1 MNRKIEVNDWM
12 EEDAAVAALIPEA
25 EPVEWDEPEK
35 EKEGFWI
42 CVDDFAEAR
51 QIRVFVKT
59 PTPDEGVALAEAAY
73 QRGKDELARLLK
85 KLADNHPDNLG
96 EDGMPTEEGMKQA
109 TRWIHEVFVL
119 VDVLYPQ
126 NEETDPDWKEKMI
139 AKDLADNEGVIIPDA
154 WTGQMPDED
163 EGEL

>member
-1 MNRKIEVNDWM
+1 MNRKIEVTVKPEWFPDPNM
-12 EEDAAVAALIPEA
+12 TREEVDAMVYGWTHYTEEEMAERAALKELDELIPNA
-25 EPVEWDEPEK
+25 DPMDADCDNKPEPDRE
-35 EKEGFWI
+35 EGFWV

-59 PTPDEGVALAEAAY
+59 PTPFEHDEDVALAEAAY
-73 QRGKDELARLLK
+73 QRGKAELARLLK

-96 EDGMPTEEGMKQA
+96 EDGMPTPEGMKQA

-126 NEETDPDWKEKMI
+126 S
-139 AKDLADNEGVIIPDA
+139 
-154 WTGQMPDED
+154 
-163 EGEL
+163 

>member
-1 MNRKIEVNDWM
+1 MNRKIEVTVKPDR
-12 EEDAAVAALIPEA
+12 E
-25 EPVEWDEPEK
+25 
-35 EKEGFWI
+35 EGFWV

-59 PTPDEGVALAEAAY
+59 PTPFEHDEDAALAKAAY

-96 EDGMPTEEGMKQA
+96 EDGMPTPEGMKQA

-126 NEETDPDWKEKMI
+126 S
-139 AKDLADNEGVIIPDA
+139 
-154 WTGQMPDED
+154 
-163 EGEL
+163 